1 MKIRIID
8 DTLSD
13 QDLGHNI
20 PIGTITEGGYEDDGH
35 MYAPVPEGHVIILE
49 GEYEI
54 IEEEL

>member
-13 QDLGHNI
+13 QDLSHDI
-20 PIGTITEGGYEDDGH
+20 PIGTITEGQYQDDGH
-35 MYAPVPEGHVIILE
+35 MYAPVLDGYIVILE